1 MAAVGVLGAAAPSDP
16 EVGRGTAGAAGAA
29 GAGGGIAA
37 GGGLV
42 AVGVLGPEAGAV
54 GAGAGAELLWRTR
67 VQGAGSGG
75 CMPRNRNRPVASEKK
90 SCEINE
96 VLRLRPL

>member
-37 GGGLV
+37 
-42 AVGVLGPEAGAV
+42 
-54 GAGAGAELLWRTR
+54 ELLWRTGF
-67 VQGAGSGG
+67 QGAGSGG

>member
-16 EVGRGTAGAAGAA
+16 EVGRGAA

-54 GAGAGAELLWRTR
+54 GAGAELLWRTGF
-67 VQGAGSGG
+67 QGAGSGG